1 MARPTFDHQTAIV
14 RKRGVIM
21 DCGTNSFRSGVL
33 AGAAVF
39 GLILPSKS
47 FSQAPYYQGK
57 TIAIVRGGGPGGSGE
72 FQTRAL
78 LPYLKKYIPGNPD
91 FVMEFME
98 GASGRK
104 GANYI
109 YNAKP
114 DGLKIGSAG
123 AMIPGPILG
132 LPGSNYDIDKF
143 IYLGSTETGNP
154 YVFYTRKELGLDNLE
169 KLRSK
174 PGIRIG
180 AQSVGHSVYV
190 TARLFAYL
198 LEFKE
203 PNFIVGFTGPEL
215 DIAMGNRELD
225 ARTTS
230 SLEDLV
236 QKGSRDNFHYHANL
250 AVPKGAPHP
259 DVPGLPDLDK
269 FAKTEKERKVLDLF
283 RAFQYPRWPIHLP
296 PGTPKELVQIL
307 RDAMAKTYKDPG
319 FRRDFK
325 KLMGRDPSPL
335 SGEDLQKAVR
345 ELPRDAEVI
354 ALYKKFADA
363 GPLPMR

>member
-1 MARPTFDHQTAIV
+1 MRL
-14 RKRGVIM
+14 K
-21 DCGTNSFRSGVL
+21 TNSISAWIL
-33 AGAAVF
+33 AGAV
-39 GLILPSKS
+39 GHVLLLPAQAYC
-47 FSQAPYYQGK
+47 QAPYYQGK

-72 FQTRAL
+72 FQTRVL

-91 FVMEFME
+91 FVMEFMP

-132 LPGSNYDIDKF
+132 LAGSNYDIDKF

-154 YVFYTRKELGLDNLE
+154 YIFYTRKELGLDSLE

-190 TARLFAYL
+190 TARMFAYL

-203 PNFIVGFTGPEL
+203 PKFIAGFTSPEM
-215 DIAMGNRELD
+215 DVAMSGGELD

-230 SLEDLV
+230 SLDDFV
-236 QKGSRDNFHYHANL
+236 QKGTKDNFHYHATL

-259 DVPGLPDLDK
+259 DLPGLADMDS
-269 FAKTEKERKVLDLF
+269 FAKSDKERKVLDLF

-307 RDAMAKTYKDPG
+307 RAAMAKTYKDAG
-319 FRRDFK
+319 FRQDFK
-325 KLMGRDPSPL
+325 KLMGREPSPL

-363 GPLPMR
+363 GPLPPR

>member
-1 MARPTFDHQTAIV
+1 
-14 RKRGVIM
+14 
-21 DCGTNSFRSGVL
+21 
-33 AGAAVF
+33 
-39 GLILPSKS
+39 
-47 FSQAPYYQGK
+47 
-57 TIAIVRGGGPGGSGE
+57 
-72 FQTRAL
+72 
-78 LPYLKKYIPGNPD
+78 
-91 FVMEFME
+91 MEFLP

-132 LPGSNYDIDKF
+132 LAGSNYDIDKF

-154 YVFYTRKELGLDNLE
+154 YVFYTRKELGLDSLE

-190 TARLFAYL
+190 TARMFAYL

-203 PNFIVGFTGPEL
+203 PKFIAGFTSPEM
-215 DIAMGNRELD
+215 DVAMSGGELD

-230 SLEDLV
+230 SLDDFV
-236 QKGSRDNFHYHANL
+236 QKGTKDNFHYHATL

-259 DVPGLPDLDK
+259 DLPGLADMDS
-269 FAKTEKERKVLDLF
+269 FAKSDKERKVLDLF

-307 RDAMAKTYKDPG
+307 RAAMAKTYKDAG
-319 FRRDFK
+319 FRQDFK
-325 KLMGRDPSPL
+325 KLMGREPSPL

-363 GPLPMR
+363 GPLPPR

>member
-1 MARPTFDHQTAIV
+1 MRL
-14 RKRGVIM
+14 K
-21 DCGTNSFRSGVL
+21 TNSISAWIL
-33 AGAAVF
+33 AGAV
-39 GLILPSKS
+39 GHVLLLPAQAYC
-47 FSQAPYYQGK
+47 QAPYYQGK
-57 TIAIVRGGGPGGSGE
+57 TIALVRGGGPGGSGE
-72 FQTRAL
+72 FQTRVL

-91 FVMEFME
+91 IVMEFMP

-109 YNAKP
+109 YNARP

-154 YVFYTRKELGLDNLE
+154 YVFYTRKELGLDTLG

-190 TARLFAYL
+190 TARMFAYL

-203 PNFIVGFTGPEL
+203 PKFIAGFTSPEM
-215 DIAMGNRELD
+215 DVAMSGGELD

-230 SLEDLV
+230 SLDDFV
-236 QKGSRDNFHYHANL
+236 QKGTKDNFHYHATL

-259 DVPGLPDLDK
+259 DLPGLADMDS
-269 FAKTEKERKVLDLF
+269 FAKSDKERKVLDLF

-307 RDAMAKTYKDPG
+307 RAAMAKTYKDAG
-319 FRRDFK
+319 FRQDFK
-325 KLMGRDPSPL
+325 KLMGREPSPL

-363 GPLPMR
+363 GPLPPR